1 MKNKLQKS
9 WAWTKLVMTIYL
21 YSQQAS
27 LHDMNVL
34 YTRAEDRKQKRYLYW
49 LSQGGND
56 FCREVKP
63 LFNMHI

>member
-1 MKNKLQKS
+1 MKTKLQKS
-9 WAWTKLVMTIYL
+9 WAWTKLVMTMYL

-27 LHDMNVL
+27 LHDMKVL

-56 FCREVKP
+56 FCKP
-63 LFNMHI
+63 TSIVYKASV

>member
-1 MKNKLQKS
+1 
-9 WAWTKLVMTIYL
+9 MTMYL

-56 FCREVKP
+56 FCKYTKP
-63 LFNMHI
+63 AVNAHV